1 MSWTTDQR
9 HAISKIESWVRSG
22 ACDRRP
28 FHLDGY
34 AGTGKTTIANSD
46 DIRALLGRT
55 AYLAPT
61 HKAAHVLSTKGAS
74 TVMTIYSAL
83 YGRPTTTWNCRKCH
97 LQGYDNPPVDADPP
111 HQIEH
116 DILFHDGH
124 LRSWIGPVGR
134 HPGHPLWDYD
144 SIVVDECSMIPSRIL
159 ISLLALPLRVVL
171 MGDSFQL
178 GPIGAD
184 KAWTDGHTPD
194 AQLTEVTR
202 TALDAPH
209 LAAATAVRVATLP
222 TLPRSHPLRRPPAGD
237 TPWQDHMYIC
247 ATNAE
252 RQKINLRRR
261 AQIFGYIPTDLP
273 RKGEPVVARSNYP
286 HVGLFNGAPTLTLEA
301 DAQPVDATT
310 LQVKIGGSWHLAH
323 TNGFTDPNS
332 LKIWRD
338 SGSRGAS
345 DENLRLQY
353 AYAITGHSSQGSEW
367 PRVTVVGSWS
377 PRASTLERAKWFY
390 TACTRAQ
397 HSLHITGN

>member
-1 MSWTTDQR
+1 MIYTADQR
-9 HAISKIESWVRSG
+9 NAISKIESWIRGGTS
-22 ACDRRP
+22 DRRP
-28 FHLDGY
+28 FHLDGF

-46 DIRALLGRT
+46 DVRALLGRT

-61 HKAAHVLSTKGAS
+61 HKAAHVLSNKGAD

-83 YGRPTTTWNCRKCH
+83 YGRPTETWTCRKCR
-97 LQGYDNPPVDADPP
+97 LQGFNDPPDVDPP
-111 HQIEH
+111 HQIER
-116 DILFHDGH
+116 DIVFHDGH
-124 LRSWIGPVGR
+124 LRPWREPADR
-134 HPGHPLWDYD
+134 NPGHPLWDYD
-144 SIVVDECSMIPSRIL
+144 SVVVDECSMVPSRVL
-159 ISLLALPLRVVL
+159 TSLLALPLQIVL

-202 TALDAPH
+202 AALDAPH
-209 LAAATAVRVATLP
+209 LAAATAIRLAVLP
-222 TLPRSHPLRRPPAGD
+222 TLPQSHPLRRAPVGD
-237 TPWQDHMYIC
+237 IPWQNHMYIC

-261 AQIFGYIPTDLP
+261 SEIFGYAATELP

-286 HVGLFNGAPTLTLEA
+286 HVGLFNGAPTLTLDA
-301 DAQPVDATT
+301 DAQPIDETT
-310 LQVKIGGSWHLAH
+310 LQIKIGGFWHLAH

-332 LKIWRD
+332 LQAWRN
-338 SGSRGAS
+338 SGSQGAS
-345 DENLRLQY
+345 DKNLRLQY

-377 PRASTLERAKWFY
+377 PRASNLERARWYY

-397 HSLHITGN
+397 HSLHVTGR